1 MGVARKLV
9 SRVFARSVPGEGME
23 KKIPRLASPVGE
35 KDRWT
40 VRMLAV
46 VVVVVVVA
54 TAVLLALSLSL
65 WFGAAVDLA
74 SLEEFATK
82 VRVPI
87 NVNNSHTHT
96 QRERKR
102 ETHTH
107 TPPPPTETNLAT
119 HGCKGLCFLHDPRD
133 LAGTYTCA

>member
-9 SRVFARSVPGEGME
+9 SRVFARSVLGEGIE

-46 VVVVVVVA
+46 VVVA
-54 TAVLLALSLSL
+54 IAVPRALSLSL

-96 QRERKR
+96 
-102 ETHTH
+102 HT
-107 TPPPPTETNLAT
+107 L
-119 HGCKGLCFLHDPRD
+119 PRPS
-133 LAGTYTCA
+133 